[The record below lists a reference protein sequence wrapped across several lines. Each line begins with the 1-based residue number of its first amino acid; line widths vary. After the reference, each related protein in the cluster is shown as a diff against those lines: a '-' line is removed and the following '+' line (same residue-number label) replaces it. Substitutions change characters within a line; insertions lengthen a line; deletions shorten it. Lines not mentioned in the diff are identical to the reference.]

1 MVLIIG
7 GAYQGKLD
15 FAKSTFDLSES
26 DIFTCTGGEIDF
38 SKRCI
43 DHMEEFTLWCAQSG
57 VDAVEFFRS
66 CRERWQNS
74 ILICEDISAGVVPLG
89 ADMRA
94 WRQMNGLLCRYLS
107 GKAARVSRLFCGL
120 EERLK

>member
-15 FAKSTFDLSES
+15 FAKSAFGLSES
-26 DIFTCTGGEIDF
+26 DVFTCTGGEIDF
-38 SKRCI
+38 SRRCVDRI
-43 DHMEEFTLWCAQSG
+43 EEFTLS
-57 VDAVEFFRS
+57 
-66 CRERWQNS
+66 
-74 ILICEDISAGVVPLG
+74 
-89 ADMRA
+89 

-107 GKAARVSRLFCGL
+107 GEAARVSRLFCGL

>member
-26 DIFTCTGGEIDF
+26 DVFTCTGGEIDF

-43 DHMEEFTLWCAQSG
+43 DHIEEFTLWCAQSG

-66 CRERWQNS
+66 CRERWLPFHS
-74 ILICEDISAGVVPLG
+74 KHGTVFPECH
-89 ADMRA
+89 R
-94 WRQMNGLLCRYLS
+94 
-107 GKAARVSRLFCGL
+107 
-120 EERLK
+120 